1 MDQWLAESARLA
13 FGIVVVASGPAARAA
28 GMSDTVAREGYDAAA
43 NTGGG
48 CLVKD
53 SGLRHRLMAI
63 LCADA
68 AGYSSRMAQD
78 EFATVAE
85 LDAARQ
91 VFRECVAEHGGRIVD
106 TAGDSVLA
114 VFETAAG
121 AVDAAVAVQRQLA
134 YADAGQPEAAHL
146 HFRIGVHLG
155 DVIEKPD
162 GSVYG
167 HGVNV
172 AARLQALALEGGI
185 SVSDSV
191 RNTLSERAAHRFVDQ
206 GEHAVR
212 NIGQPLHAYALP
224 IEGAAASDSRTA
236 REVPHPATPLAQAL
250 GNLPAQLPPLYGRA
264 EDVAALARLL
274 ELHRVVSVVGP
285 GGIGKTRAAQAVA
298 HAVRSLYSDGTWI
311 VELAPL
317 TDEQL
322 VAPTVARVLG
332 HPMAV
337 KKTALASLVQLLSDQ
352 RLLLVLDNCEHLL
365 EAVAELAAQIAAGA
379 PGVRLLVTSQ
389 EPLHVAQ
396 EQISRLNALAVPPSG
411 DAAAALNYGAVQLFV
426 ARAQAVDS
434 SFAVD
439 SGNVDD
445 VAEICRRL
453 DGMALAIE
461 LAAARVSLLGVR
473 GVRQR
478 LDERLKLLAAGSR
491 TALPRHQTLRAA
503 LQWSHGL
510 LTAAE
515 QTVFDRLGVFM
526 GTFSLEAAQLVAADE
541 AIDTWAVLDHLAS
554 LVDKSLVLVEGGET
568 KRYRL
573 LESSRAFAL
582 ERLAAAGSL
591 EATCRRHAQAM
602 ADTLTGDDPFEEP
615 LARMRRIAPDLDNV
629 RAAAIWAMGPGGDR
643 QIAVALAAATDRLW
657 DAHGCNDEGAR
668 LYRSIEPWVDEATPA
683 RLAARFWFAVADL
696 RMQTDMKRQAEAGL
710 KAAELFRS
718 LGDRF
723 WVFRS
728 LAITVHS
735 FAFLADRV
743 AAERAIT
750 EMEALLDPAWPSWLQ
765 IAIALC
771 KVVYEYSIERRPEE
785 ARKLVDAALQSH
797 RLGDSYF
804 SVACENLLSICDL
817 AAGDFASALHRCDDL
832 LARSRVIEST
842 FFRAYLLAWRGMA
855 LAGLGN
861 LEAAEISLRTATTM
875 VTHTTGPA
883 PWLFCYIAHLLARQG
898 RFFEAAKTIA
908 YIDSCMLE
916 HDRVRMPP
924 VPERCYEEAL
934 AIVKTGLDTE
944 ALGRLRNEGSRLSA
958 EEVIAMAFP
967 ART

>member
-1 MDQWLAESARLA
+1 MLLAY
-13 FGIVVVASGPAARAA
+13 G
-28 GMSDTVAREGYDAAA
+28 RE
-43 NTGGG
+43 
-48 CLVKD
+48 CLVND
-53 SGLRHRLMAI
+53 LGLRHRLMAI

-68 AGYSSRMAQD
+68 SGYSRRMAQD
-78 EFATVAE
+78 ELATVAE

-91 VFRECVAEHGGRIVD
+91 VFRGRVAEHGGRIVD

-121 AVDAAVAVQRQLA
+121 AVDAAVAVQRRLA
-134 YADAGQPEAAHL
+134 RAGTGQPEAAHL
-146 HFRIGVHLG
+146 RFRIGVHLG

-191 RNTLSERAAHRFVDQ
+191 RNTLGERRAHRFVDQ
-206 GEHAVR
+206 GQHAVR
-212 NIGQPLHAYALP
+212 NIGQPLHVFGIP
-224 IEGAAASDSRTA
+224 IEGAVASDSGSARQTFHAATA
-236 REVPHPATPLAQAL
+236 SAQSG

-285 GGIGKTRAAQAVA
+285 GGLGKTRAAQAVA
-298 HAVRSLYSDGTWI
+298 HAVRGRYADGTWL

-317 TDEQL
+317 ADGQL
-322 VAPTVARVLG
+322 VVPTVARVLG
-332 HPMAV
+332 HPMAL
-337 KKTALASLVQLLSDQ
+337 KETALASLVQVLRDQ

-365 EAVAELAAQIAAGA
+365 EVVAELAAQIVAGA

-389 EPLHVAQ
+389 EPLHIAQ
-396 EQISRLNALAVPPSG
+396 EQISRLNALAVPPSA
-411 DAAAALNYGAVQLFV
+411 DASAASSYGAVQLFV

-439 SGNVDD
+439 GGNVED
-445 VAEICRRL
+445 VVEICRRL

-461 LAAARVSLLGVR
+461 LAAARVPLLGVR

-478 LDERLKLLAAGSR
+478 LGERLKLLAAGSR

-541 AIDTWAVLDHLAS
+541 AIDTWTVLDHLAS
-554 LVDKSLVLVEGGET
+554 LVDKSLVLVEGGEA

-582 ERLAAAGSL
+582 ERLAATGSL
-591 EATCRRHAQAM
+591 EAIRRRHAQAI
-602 ADTLTGDDPFEEP
+602 ADTLAGDDPFEEP

-629 RAAAIWAMGPGGDR
+629 RAAAAWAMGSGGDR
-643 QIAVALAAATDRLW
+643 QIAVALAAATDMLW
-657 DAHGCNDEGAR
+657 DAHGFNDEGAR
-668 LYRSIEPWVDEATPA
+668 LYRAIEPWVDESTPP
-683 RLAARFWFAVADL
+683 RLAARLSFAVADL
-696 RMQTDMKRQAEAGL
+696 RMMTDMKRQAEAGL
-710 KAAELFRS
+710 RAAELFRS
-718 LGDRF
+718 LDDRF

-728 LAITVHS
+728 LTSTVYS
-735 FAFLADRV
+735 FAYLADRD
-743 AAERAIT
+743 AAQRALT

-765 IAIALC
+765 FAIAWGKSLR
-771 KVVYEYSIERRPEE
+771 EYCIERRPQE
-785 ARKLVDAALQSH
+785 ARKLIDTVLQSH
-797 RLGDSYF
+797 RRGDSF
-804 SVACENLLSICDL
+804 FGDVCEGVRPLFDL

-832 LARSRVIEST
+832 LGGSRVIEGAY
-842 FFRAYLLAWRGMA
+842 FRAFILAFRG
-855 LAGLGN
+855 LAQVGLGD
-861 LEAAEISLRTATTM
+861 LEAAETSLRTAATM
-875 VTHTTGPA
+875 ITHAQGPA
-883 PWLFCYIAHLLARQG
+883 IWVFCYIANLLAREG
-898 RFFEAAKTIA
+898 RYIEAAKTIA
-908 YIDSCMLE
+908 YINNRLGSDHARL
-916 HDRVRMPP
+916 PP

-934 AIVKTGLDTE
+934 AVIKTGLDAE
-944 ALGRLRNEGSRLSA
+944 ALGRLRDEGSRLSA

>member
-1 MDQWLAESARLA
+1 
-13 FGIVVVASGPAARAA
+13 
-28 GMSDTVAREGYDAAA
+28 
-43 NTGGG
+43 
-48 CLVKD
+48 
-53 SGLRHRLMAI
+53 MAI

-68 AGYSSRMAQD
+68 SGYSRRMAQD
-78 EFATVAE
+78 ELATVAE

-91 VFRECVAEHGGRIVD
+91 VFRERVAEHGGRIVD

-121 AVDAAVAVQRQLA
+121 AVDAAVAIQRQLA
-134 YADAGQPEAAHL
+134 YAGTGQPAAAHL
-146 HFRIGVHLG
+146 RFRIGVHLG

-191 RNTLSERAAHRFVDQ
+191 RNTLGDRAAHRFVDQ
-206 GEHAVR
+206 GQHAVR
-212 NIGQPLHAYALP
+212 NIGQPLHAFGLP
-224 IEGAAASDSRTA
+224 IERAGAPDSGTA
-236 REVPHPATPLAQAL
+236 REAPYSAATSVQAL

-298 HAVRSLYSDGTWI
+298 HTVRGSYPDGAWL

-317 TDEQL
+317 ADAQL

-332 HPMAV
+332 HPMAL
-337 KKTALASLVQLLSDQ
+337 KETALASLVQLIRDQ

-365 EAVAELAAQIAAGA
+365 AAVAELAAQIVAGA
-379 PGVRLLVTSQ
+379 PGVRLLVTGQ
-389 EPLHVAQ
+389 EPLHIAQ
-396 EQISRLNALAVPPSG
+396 EQISRLNALAVPPSA
-411 DAAAALNYGAVQLFV
+411 DASAALRYGAVQLFV

-439 SGNVDD
+439 SENVDD
-445 VAEICRRL
+445 VVEICRRI

-526 GTFSLEAAQLVAADE
+526 ATFSLEAAQQVAADE

-554 LVDKSLVLVEGGET
+554 LVDKSLVLVEGGEM

-591 EATCRRHAQAM
+591 EAIQKRHAKAI

-629 RAAAIWAMGPGGDR
+629 RAAAAWAMGDGGNR
-643 QIAVALAAATDRLW
+643 QIAVALAAATDMLW
-657 DAHGCNDEGAR
+657 DAHGFDDEGAH
-668 LYRSIEPWVDEATPA
+668 LYRAIEPWVDEVTPP

-696 RMQTDMKRQAEAGL
+696 RMRTDMKREAEAGL
-710 KAAELFRS
+710 RAAELFRS

-723 WVFRS
+723 WVFKS
-728 LAITVHS
+728 LTSTAIS

-743 AAERAIT
+743 AAERALT
-750 EMEALLDPAWPSWLQ
+750 EMEVLLDPAWPSWVQ
-765 IAIALC
+765 FAIAYC
-771 KVVYEYSIERRPEE
+771 KATCEYFIERRPEE
-785 ARKLVDAALQSH
+785 ARKLVNAVLQSH
-797 RLGDSYF
+797 RRGDSF
-804 SVACENLLSICDL
+804 FRVACENLLALCDL
-817 AAGDFASALHRCDDL
+817 ATGDFASALHRCDDL
-832 LARSRVIEST
+832 LGGSRVIEST
-842 FFRAYLLAWRGMA
+842 FFRSYILAWRSLA
-855 LAGLGN
+855 LVGLGN

-875 VTHTTGPA
+875 ITHATGPA
-883 PWLFCYIAHLLARQG
+883 VWVFCYIAHLLARQG
-898 RFFEAAKTIA
+898 RFVEAARTIA
-908 YIDSCMLE
+908 YIDNRLGSVHERL
-916 HDRVRMPP
+916 PP
-924 VPERCYEEAL
+924 VPVRCYEDAL
-934 AIVKTGLDTE
+934 AIIKTSLDTE

>member
-1 MDQWLAESARLA
+1 
-13 FGIVVVASGPAARAA
+13 
-28 GMSDTVAREGYDAAA
+28 
-43 NTGGG
+43 
-48 CLVKD
+48 
-53 SGLRHRLMAI
+53 MAI

-68 AGYSSRMAQD
+68 SGYSRRMAQD
-78 EFATVAE
+78 ELATVAE

-91 VFRECVAEHGGRIVD
+91 VFRERVAAHGGRIVD

-121 AVDAAVAVQRQLA
+121 AVDAAEDVQRQLA
-134 YADAGQPEAAHL
+134 CAGPLEAARL
-146 HFRIGVHLG
+146 RFRIGVHLG

-191 RNTLSERAAHRFVDQ
+191 RTTLGERAAHRFVDQ
-206 GEHAVR
+206 GQHAVR
-212 NIGQPLHAYALP
+212 NIGQPLHAFGLP
-224 IEGAAASDSRTA
+224 IEGTVAWDSGSA
-236 REVPHPATPLAQAL
+236 RQSPHPATTSAKAL

-264 EDVAALARLL
+264 EDVAALVRLL

-298 HAVRSLYSDGTWI
+298 HAVRSSYADGAWI

-317 TDEQL
+317 ANEQL
-322 VAPTVARVLG
+322 VVPTVARVLG
-332 HPMAV
+332 HPIALNE
-337 KKTALASLVQLLSDQ
+337 TALASLVHLIKDQ

-365 EAVAELAAQIAAGA
+365 EAVAELAAQTVAGA
-379 PGVRLLVTSQ
+379 PDVRLLVTSQ
-389 EPLHVAQ
+389 EPLHIAQ
-396 EQISRLNALAVPPSG
+396 EQISRLNALAVPPSA
-411 DAAAALNYGAVQLFV
+411 DASAALSYGAVQLFV

-434 SFAVD
+434 SFLVD
-439 SGNVDD
+439 SENVDD
-445 VAEICRRL
+445 VVEICRRL

-515 QTVFDRLGVFM
+515 QTVFDRLGVFV
-526 GTFSLEAAQLVAADE
+526 GTFSLEAAQQVAADE

-554 LVDKSLVLVEGGET
+554 LVDKSLVLVEGGEA

-582 ERLAAAGSL
+582 ERLAAVGSL
-591 EATCRRHAQAM
+591 EAIRRQHAQAI
-602 ADTLTGDDPFEEP
+602 ANTLTGDDPFEEP

-643 QIAVALAAATDRLW
+643 QIAVALAAAADKLW
-657 DAHGCNDEGAR
+657 DAHGFNDEGAR
-668 LYRSIEPWVDEATPA
+668 LYRAIEPWVDEATPA

-696 RMQTDMKRQAEAGL
+696 GMQTDMRRRAEAGL
-710 KAAELFRS
+710 RAAKLFRG

-728 LAITVHS
+728 LTSAVFS
-735 FAFLADRV
+735 YAFLADRG
-743 AAERAIT
+743 AAEKSLS

-765 IAIALC
+765 FAIAHRKAHC
-771 KVVYEYSIERRPEE
+771 EYLIERRPEE
-785 ARKLVDAALQSH
+785 ARKLINAVLHAH
-797 RLGDSYF
+797 RRGDSYF
-804 SVACENLLSICDL
+804 GDVCEGVLPLYDL
-817 AAGDFASALHRCDDL
+817 EASDFASALHRCDDL
-832 LARSRVIEST
+832 LGESRAIEST
-842 FFRAYLLAWRGMA
+842 YLRAYILAWRSLA
-855 LAGLGN
+855 LVGLGN
-861 LEAAEISLRTATTM
+861 LEEAEASMRTATNM
-875 VTHTTGPA
+875 ITHATGRA
-883 PWLFCYIAHLLARQG
+883 PWVFCYIAHLLARQG
-898 RFFEAAKTIA
+898 RFVEAAKTIA
-908 YIDSCMLE
+908 YIDNRLGSNHERLT
-916 HDRVRMPP
+916 PAT
-924 VPERCYEEAL
+924 ERCYEDAL
-934 AIVKTGLDTE
+934 AIIGTSLDTE

>member
-1 MDQWLAESARLA
+1 
-13 FGIVVVASGPAARAA
+13 
-28 GMSDTVAREGYDAAA
+28 
-43 NTGGG
+43 
-48 CLVKD
+48 
-53 SGLRHRLMAI
+53 MAI

-68 AGYSSRMAQD
+68 SGYSRRMAQD
-78 EFATVAE
+78 ELATVAE

-91 VFRECVAEHGGRIVD
+91 VFRERVAEHGGRIVD

-134 YADAGQPEAAHL
+134 YAGTGQHEAAHL
-146 HFRIGVHLG
+146 RFRIGVHMG

-191 RNTLSERAAHRFVDQ
+191 RTTLGERAAHRFVDQ
-206 GEHAVR
+206 GQHAVR
-212 NIGQPLHAYALP
+212 NIGQPLHAFGLP
-224 IEGAAASDSRTA
+224 IEGAVASDSGSA
-236 REVPHPATPLAQAL
+236 REAPLSAITSAQAL

-264 EDVAALARLL
+264 QDVAALARLL

-285 GGIGKTRAAQAVA
+285 AGIGKTRAAQAVA
-298 HAVRSLYSDGTWI
+298 HTLRGGYADGAWL

-317 TDEQL
+317 ADEQL
-322 VAPTVARVLG
+322 VVPTVARVLG

-337 KKTALASLVQLLSDQ
+337 KETALASLVQVLRDQ

-365 EAVAELAAQIAAGA
+365 EAVAELAAQIVAGA

-389 EPLHVAQ
+389 EPLHIAE
-396 EQISRLNALAVPPSG
+396 EQISRLNALAVPPSA
-411 DAAAALNYGAVQLFV
+411 DASAALSYGAVQLFV

-445 VAEICRRL
+445 VVEICRRL

-510 LTAAE
+510 LTAWE

-526 GTFSLEAAQLVAADE
+526 GTFSLEAAQQVAADE
-541 AIDTWAVLDHLAS
+541 AIDIWGVLDHLAS

-591 EATCRRHAQAM
+591 ESIHKRHARAI

-629 RAAAIWAMGPGGDR
+629 RAAAAWAMGPSGDR
-643 QIAVALAAATDRLW
+643 QIAVALAAATERLW

-668 LYRSIEPWVDEATPA
+668 LYRAIEPWVDEATPP

-696 RMQTDMKRQAEAGL
+696 RVWTDMKRQAEAGL

-728 LAITVHS
+728 LTSTVIA
-735 FAFLADRV
+735 FALFADRV
-743 AAERAIT
+743 AAERALT

-765 IAIALC
+765 FAIAYC
-771 KVVYEYSIERRPEE
+771 KARCEYFVERRPEE
-785 ARKLVDAALQSH
+785 ARKLVNAVLQSH
-797 RLGDSYF
+797 RRGNSFFGDG
-804 SVACENLLSICDL
+804 CEGLLVLCDL
-817 AAGDFASALHRCDDL
+817 AAGDFASALHRCTDL
-832 LARSRVIEST
+832 LGESRVIEST
-842 FFRAYLLAWRGMA
+842 FFRAYLLAWRSMA
-855 LAGLGN
+855 LAGLGH

-875 VTHTTGPA
+875 ITHTQGPA
-883 PWLFCYIAHLLARQG
+883 PWVFCYIAHLLARQG
-898 RFFEAAKTIA
+898 RFVEAAKTIA
-908 YIDSCMLE
+908 YIDNRLGSDHERL
-916 HDRVRMPP
+916 PP
-924 VPERCYEEAL
+924 APERFYEDAL
-934 AIVKTGLDTE
+934 AIIKTGLDAAT
-944 ALGRLRNEGSRLSA
+944 LGRLCNEGSRLSA
-958 EEVIAMAFP
+958 EEVIAMTFP

>member
-1 MDQWLAESARLA
+1 
-13 FGIVVVASGPAARAA
+13 
-28 GMSDTVAREGYDAAA
+28 
-43 NTGGG
+43 
-48 CLVKD
+48 
-53 SGLRHRLMAI
+53 MAI

-68 AGYSSRMAQD
+68 SGYSRRMAQD
-78 EFATVAE
+78 ELATVAE

-91 VFRECVAEHGGRIVD
+91 VFRERVAEHGGRIVD

-134 YADAGQPEAAHL
+134 YAGTGQPEAAHL
-146 HFRIGVHLG
+146 RFRIGVHLG

-191 RNTLSERAAHRFVDQ
+191 RTTLGDRAAHRFVDQ
-206 GEHAVR
+206 GQHAVR
-212 NIGQPLHAYALP
+212 NIGQALHAFGIP
-224 IEGAAASDSRTA
+224 IEEAVASDSGST
-236 REVPHPATPLAQAL
+236 REAPHPATTSAQAS

-298 HAVRSLYSDGTWI
+298 HAVHGNYADGAWL

-317 TDEQL
+317 ADAQL
-322 VAPTVARVLG
+322 VVPTVARVLG
-332 HPMAV
+332 HPMAL
-337 KKTALASLVQLLSDQ
+337 KETALASLVQVLRVQ

-365 EAVAELAAQIAAGA
+365 EAVAELAAQIVAGA
-379 PGVRLLVTSQ
+379 PDVQLLVTSQ
-389 EPLHVAQ
+389 EPLHIAQ
-396 EQISRLNALAVPPSG
+396 EQISRLNALAVPPSA
-411 DAAAALNYGAVQLFV
+411 DASAALSYGAVQLFV

-445 VAEICRRL
+445 VVEICRRL

-510 LTAAE
+510 LTTVE
-515 QTVFDRLGVFM
+515 QTVFDRLGVFV
-526 GTFSLEAAQLVAADE
+526 GTFSLEAAQQVAADE
-541 AIDTWAVLDHLAS
+541 ATDTWAVLDHLAS

-568 KRYRL
+568 KRYRM

-591 EATCRRHAQAM
+591 EAIRRRHAQAI
-602 ADTLTGDDPFEEP
+602 ANTLTGDDPFEEP
-615 LARMRRIAPDLDNV
+615 LARMRRVAPELDNV
-629 RAAAIWAMGPGGDR
+629 RAAAAWAMGDGGDR
-643 QIAVALAAATDRLW
+643 QIAVALAAATDMLW
-657 DAHGCNDEGAR
+657 DAYGCNDEGAR
-668 LYRSIEPWVDEATPA
+668 LYRAIEPWVDESIPP

-696 RMQTDMKRQAEAGL
+696 RMQIDMRHQAEAGL
-710 KAAELFRS
+710 RAAELFRS

-728 LAITVHS
+728 LTTATFL
-735 FAFLADRV
+735 FAFLADRI
-743 AAERAIT
+743 AAERALT

-765 IAIALC
+765 FAIAYC
-771 KVVYEYSIERRPEE
+771 KARCEYHIERRPEE
-785 ARKLVDAALQSH
+785 ARKLVEAVLQGH
-797 RLGDSYF
+797 RRGDSF
-804 SVACENLLSICDL
+804 FGDACEAVLALYDL
-817 AAGDFASALHRCDDL
+817 AAGDFASALHRCDHL
-832 LARSRVIEST
+832 LGKSTVIEST
-842 FFRAYLLAWRGMA
+842 YNLGFLHVWRSIA
-855 LAGLGN
+855 LVALGH

-875 VTHTTGPA
+875 IMHSTGPA
-883 PWLFCYIAHLLARQG
+883 PWVFCYIAQLLARQG
-898 RFFEAAKTIA
+898 RFIEAAKTIA
-908 YIDSCMLE
+908 YIDNRLRSDHERL
-916 HDRVRMPP
+916 PP
-924 VPERCYEEAL
+924 GSERCYEDAL
-934 AIVKTGLDTE
+934 AIIKTGLDTE
-944 ALGRLRNEGSRLSA
+944 ALDRLRNEGSRLSA
-958 EEVIAMAFP
+958 DEVIAVAFP
-967 ART
+967 TRT

>member
-1 MDQWLAESARLA
+1 MNDSA
-13 FGIVVVASGPAARAA
+13 
-28 GMSDTVAREGYDAAA
+28 
-43 NTGGG
+43 
-48 CLVKD
+48 
-53 SGLRHRLMAI
+53 LRHRLMAI

-68 AGYSSRMAQD
+68 SGYSRRMAQD

-91 VFRECVAEHGGRIVD
+91 VFRERVAEHGGRIVD

-134 YADAGQPEAAHL
+134 CADTGQPEAAHL
-146 HFRIGVHLG
+146 RFRIGVHLG

-191 RNTLSERAAHRFVDQ
+191 RTTLGDRAAHSFVDQ
-206 GEHAVR
+206 GQHAVR
-212 NIGQPLHAYALP
+212 NIGQPLHAFG
-224 IEGAAASDSRTA
+224 ISTDWEAAPQAPRS
-236 REVPHPATPLAQAL
+236 ATPSTQAL
-250 GNLPAQLPPLYGRA
+250 GNLSTRLPPLYGRA
-264 EDVAALARLL
+264 EDVAALVRLL

-298 HAVRSLYSDGTWI
+298 HAVRGSHADGAWI

-317 TDEQL
+317 AEAQL
-322 VAPTVARVLG
+322 VVPTVARVLG

-337 KKTALASLVQLLSDQ
+337 KETALASLVQVLRDQ

-365 EAVAELAAQIAAGA
+365 EAVAELAAQIVAGA

-389 EPLHVAQ
+389 EPLHIAQ
-396 EQISRLNALAVPPSG
+396 EQISRLNALAVPPSA
-411 DAAAALNYGAVQLFV
+411 DARAALGYGAVQLFV
-426 ARAQAVDS
+426 ARAQAVDAG
-434 SFAVD
+434 FAVD
-439 SGNVDD
+439 AGNVDD
-445 VAEICRRL
+445 VVEICRRL

-478 LDERLKLLAAGSR
+478 LYERLKLLGTGSR

-510 LTAAE
+510 LTAVE

-526 GTFSLEAAQLVAADE
+526 GTFSLEAAQQVAADE

-554 LVDKSLVLVEGGET
+554 LVDKSLVLVEGGQT

-591 EATCRRHAQAM
+591 EAIRRRHAQAI

-629 RAAAIWAMGPGGDR
+629 RAAAAWAMGPGGAR
-643 QIAVALAAATDRLW
+643 QIAVALAAATDMLW
-657 DAHGCNDEGAR
+657 DAQGFNDEGAR
-668 LYRSIEPWVDEATPA
+668 LYRAIVPWVDEATPP
-683 RLAARFWFAVADL
+683 RLAARFWFAVSNL
-696 RMQTDMKRQAEAGL
+696 RMQTGTKRQAEAGL

-723 WVFRS
+723 WVFMS
-728 LAITVHS
+728 LTSATYHL
-735 FAFLADRV
+735 AFLADR
-743 AAERAIT
+743 AAAKRALT
-750 EMEALLDPAWPSWLQ
+750 EMDALLDPAWPSWLQ
-765 IAIALC
+765 FAVAWCKAIC
-771 KVVYEYSIERRPEE
+771 EYSVERRPEE
-785 ARKLVDAALQSH
+785 ARKLVDSVLQSH
-797 RLGDSYF
+797 LRGDSYYGDG
-804 SVACENLLSICDL
+804 CELLLPHFDL
-817 AAGDFASALHRCDDL
+817 EAGDFASALHRCDDL
-832 LARSRVIEST
+832 LGGST
-842 FFRAYLLAWRGMA
+842 ALECTYVRAYLLAWRSLA
-855 LAGLGN
+855 LVGLGD
-861 LEAAEISLRTATTM
+861 LEAAGISLRTATTM
-875 VTHTTGPA
+875 ITHTAGPA
-883 PWLFCYIAHLLARQG
+883 VWLFCYIAQLLARQG
-898 RFFEAAKTIA
+898 RLVEAAKTIV
-908 YIDSCMLE
+908 YIDNRLGPNHE
-916 HDRVRMPP
+916 RLTTLT
-924 VPERCYEEAL
+924 ERCHEDAL
-934 AIVKTGLDTE
+934 AIIKTGLDTE
-944 ALGRLRNEGSRLSA
+944 ALGRLRDEGSRLSA
-958 EEVIAMAFP
+958 KEVIAMAFP
-967 ART
+967 VGA

>member
-1 MDQWLAESARLA
+1 
-13 FGIVVVASGPAARAA
+13 
-28 GMSDTVAREGYDAAA
+28 
-43 NTGGG
+43 
-48 CLVKD
+48 
-53 SGLRHRLMAI
+53 MAI

-68 AGYSSRMAQD
+68 SGYSRRMAQD
-78 EFATVAE
+78 ELATVAE

-91 VFRECVAEHGGRIVD
+91 VFRKRVAEHGGRIVD

-114 VFETAAG
+114 VFDTAAG

-134 YADAGQPEAAHL
+134 FAGTGRSEAAHL
-146 HFRIGVHLG
+146 RFRIGVHLG

-191 RNTLSERAAHRFVDQ
+191 RTTLGERAAHRFVDQ

-212 NIGQPLHAYALP
+212 NIGQPLHAFGLP
-224 IEGAAASDSRTA
+224 IEGAVAPDSGTA
-236 REVPHPATPLAQAL
+236 REAPRPATTSAQAL

-264 EDVAALARLL
+264 EDVAALVRLL

-285 GGIGKTRAAQAVA
+285 AGIGKTRTAQAVA
-298 HAVRSLYSDGTWI
+298 HAVRGSYPDGAWL

-317 TDEQL
+317 ADGQL
-322 VAPTVARVLG
+322 VVPTVARVLG

-337 KKTALASLVQLLSDQ
+337 KETALASLVQVLRDQ
-352 RLLLVLDNCEHLL
+352 RLLVVLDNCEHLL
-365 EAVAELAAQIAAGA
+365 EAVAELAAQIVAGA

-389 EPLHVAQ
+389 EPLHIDE
-396 EQISRLNALAVPPSG
+396 EQISRLNALAVPASG
-411 DAAAALNYGAVQLFV
+411 DTSAEASAALGYGAVQLFV
-426 ARAQAVDS
+426 ARAQAVDA
-434 SFAVD
+434 SFALD

-445 VAEICRRL
+445 VVEICRRL

-491 TALPRHQTLRAA
+491 AAMPRHQTLRAA
-503 LQWSHGL
+503 LQWSHAL

-515 QTVFDRLGVFM
+515 QTVFDRLGVFV

-541 AIDTWAVLDHLAS
+541 AIDTWSVLDHLAS
-554 LVDKSLVLVEGGET
+554 LVDKSLVLVEGGVT

-582 ERLAAAGSL
+582 ERLAAVASL
-591 EATCRRHAQAM
+591 EAIQKRHAQAI
-602 ADTLTGDDPFEEP
+602 AETLTGDDPFEEP

-629 RAAAIWAMGPGGDR
+629 RAAVVWAMGPGGDC
-643 QIAVALAAATDRLW
+643 QIAVELAAATDMLW
-657 DAHGCNDEGAR
+657 DAYGCNDEGAR
-668 LYRSIEPWVDEATPA
+668 LHRAIEPWVDESTPP
-683 RLAARFWFAVADL
+683 RLAARFWFAVANL
-696 RMQTDMKRQAEAGL
+696 RMQTEAKRQAEAGL
-710 KAAELFRS
+710 RAAELFRS

-728 LAITVHS
+728 LISAAIS
-735 FAFLADRV
+735 FAYLVDRV
-743 AAERAIT
+743 AAERAVSD
-750 EMEALLDPAWPSWLQ
+750 MEALLDPSWPSWLQ
-765 IAIALC
+765 FAIALC
-771 KVVYEYSIERRPEE
+771 KARCEYSIERRPEE
-785 ARKLVDAALQSH
+785 VRKLVDAVLQSH
-797 RLGDSYF
+797 RRGHSLFGD
-804 SVACENLLSICDL
+804 ACEVLLPLCDL
-817 AAGDFASALHRCDDL
+817 AGGDFASALHRCDDL
-832 LARSRVIEST
+832 LGGSTVIEGT
-842 FFRAYLLAWRGMA
+842 HFRAHILAWRSSA
-855 LAGLGN
+855 LVGLGN
-861 LEAAEISLRTATTM
+861 LEAAEISLRTAAITI
-875 VTHTTGPA
+875 THATGPA
-883 PWLFCYIAHLLARQG
+883 AWAFCYIAHLLARQG
-898 RFFEAAKTIA
+898 RFNEAAKTIA
-908 YIDSCMLE
+908 YIDNRLGADLE
-916 HDRVRMPP
+916 RLPP

-934 AIVKTGLDTE
+934 AIIKTGLDAE
-944 ALGRLRNEGSRLSA
+944 VLGRLRNEASRLSA
-958 EEVIAMAFP
+958 DEMIAMAFP

>member
-1 MDQWLAESARLA
+1 
-13 FGIVVVASGPAARAA
+13 
-28 GMSDTVAREGYDAAA
+28 
-43 NTGGG
+43 
-48 CLVKD
+48 
-53 SGLRHRLMAI
+53 MAI

-68 AGYSSRMAQD
+68 SGYSRRMAQD
-78 EFATVAE
+78 ELATVAE

-91 VFRECVAEHGGRIVD
+91 VFRKRVAEHGGRIVD

-114 VFETAAG
+114 VFETVAG
-121 AVDAAVAVQRQLA
+121 AVDAAVAIQRQLA
-134 YADAGQPEAAHL
+134 HAGTGQPEAAHL
-146 HFRIGVHLG
+146 RFRIGIHLG

-191 RNTLSERAAHRFVDQ
+191 RNTLGEPTAHRFVDQ
-206 GEHAVR
+206 GQHAVR
-212 NIGQPLHAYALP
+212 NIGQPLHVFGLP
-224 IEGAAASDSRTA
+224 IEGAVAPDSGTA
-236 REVPHPATPLAQAL
+236 REAPHSATTSTPAL

-298 HAVRSLYSDGTWI
+298 HTVRGSYADGAWL

-317 TDEQL
+317 ANVQL
-322 VAPTVARVLG
+322 VVPTVARVLG

-337 KKTALASLVQLLSDQ
+337 KETALASLVQVLRDQ
-352 RLLLVLDNCEHLL
+352 QLLLVLDNCEHLL
-365 EAVAELAAQIAAGA
+365 EAVAELAAQIVAGA

-389 EPLHVAQ
+389 EPLHIAQ
-396 EQISRLNALAVPPSG
+396 EQISRLNALAVPPSA
-411 DAAAALNYGAVQLFV
+411 DASAALSYGAVQLFV

-445 VAEICRRL
+445 VVEICRRL

-554 LVDKSLVLVEGGET
+554 LVDKSLVLVEGGEI

-591 EATCRRHAQAM
+591 EAIRRRHAQAI
-602 ADTLTGDDPFEEP
+602 ADTLTGDDPFEET

-629 RAAAIWAMGPGGDR
+629 RAAAIWAMGDGGDR
-643 QIAVALAAATDRLW
+643 QIAVALAAATERLW
-657 DAHGCNDEGAR
+657 DAQGCNDEGAR
-668 LYRSIEPWVDEATPA
+668 LYRAVEPWVDEATPP
-683 RLAARFWFAVADL
+683 RLAARFWFVVANL
-696 RMQTDMKRQAEAGL
+696 RMWTDTKRQAEAGL
-710 KAAELFRS
+710 RAAELFRS

-728 LAITVHS
+728 LATTVPS
-735 FAFLADRV
+735 FAFLADGV
-743 AAERAIT
+743 AAERALT

-765 IAIALC
+765 FLIALC
-771 KVVYEYSIERRPEE
+771 KAFCEYLIERRPEE
-785 ARKLVDAALQSH
+785 ARKLVNAVLQSH
-797 RLGDSYF
+797 RRGDSF
-804 SVACENLLSICDL
+804 FGDACESVLPLYDL

-832 LARSRVIEST
+832 LGGSTVIEST
-842 FFRAYLLAWRGMA
+842 YNRAYILAWRSIA
-855 LAGLGN
+855 LVGLGN

-875 VTHTTGPA
+875 ITHTTGPT
-883 PWLFCYIAHLLARQG
+883 PGLFCQIAQLLARQG
-898 RFFEAAKTIA
+898 RFVEAAKTIA
-908 YIDSCMLE
+908 YIDNCLGSDHERL
-916 HDRVRMPP
+916 PP
-924 VPERCYEEAL
+924 VPERCYEDAL
-934 AIVKTGLDTE
+934 AIIKTGHDTE

-958 EEVIAMAFP
+958 DEVIAMAFP